1 MRFIDAD
8 AVRALAP
15 MAGLIARLEA
25 AFREEWIAPIRQ
37 VVSVPGGAGTR
48 VFLSMPA
55 FDPRGSGAV
64 KLLSF
69 FPDNPDRGLPTIQA
83 AIVVFSESGAPVAVL
98 DGRAVTCL
106 RTGAASAL
114 ASKYLSRS
122 DSAHLL
128 LIGTGALAPYM
139 ALGHCAIRPIER
151 ITVWG
156 RRSERAESAMHAIRA
171 LIAPTVA
178 VAVSEHLEEA
188 VAAADIISCAT
199 ASSSPV
205 LEGRWLR
212 SGVFVDLVGSFSPT
226 NRESDDEV
234 VSRARIFVD
243 TRAGAFAEAGDILD
257 PLQRGV
263 ISKDKILGELSD
275 LVRGRC
281 RGRTHPEEITLFK
294 SVGTA
299 IEDLAAAQL
308 IVGAAI
314 NEPKA

>member
-1 MRFIDAD
+1 
-8 AVRALAP
+8 
-15 MAGLIARLEA
+15 
-25 AFREEWIAPIRQ
+25 
-37 VVSVPGGAGTR
+37 
-48 VFLSMPA
+48 
-55 FDPRGSGAV
+55 
-64 KLLSF
+64 
-69 FPDNPDRGLPTIQA
+69 
-83 AIVVFSESGAPVAVL
+83 
-98 DGRAVTCL
+98 
-106 RTGAASAL
+106 
-114 ASKYLSRS
+114 
-122 DSAHLL
+122 LL

-139 ALGHCAIRPIER
+139 ALGHCAIRPIQR

-156 RRSERAESAMHAIRA
+156 RRSERAKAAMHAIRA

-178 VAVSEHLEEA
+178 VAVTEHLQEA

-275 LVRGRC
+275 LVRGHC

-314 NEPKA
+314 NEPQA